1 MDNIVAGEIAK
12 SKGSQNIE
20 TIRTRQAHYIKWC
33 EAKHIEDPVG
43 PQSGFQVTVACYIK
57 YVMTGVNYSNT

>member
-1 MDNIVAGEIAK
+1 MEHIVAGEIAK

-20 TIRTRQAHYIKWC
+20 TIRARQAHYIKWC

-43 PQSGFQVTVACYIK
+43 PQSGFQVIV
-57 YVMTGVNYSNT
+57 